1 MNSYKDKYSYTRK
14 KIRERTP
21 EPEKIKINGSDYM
34 WSSFLREGDIL
45 YNYLIN
51 NFEELF
57 DGNKIKHFG
66 FRDGLYRGVTNIDE
80 MNDTYSIDIQNELI
94 PWIKKELEENRL
106 FKKELWK
113 PFRDQYSLSDMYLGY
128 RKLFQ
133 YKHYYFQLAMET
145 YCDLDECVY
154 CGYTIDKPHYFYEK
168 NSKHIKLAP
177 YGWKNE
183 NSNMLQPLCKVEI
196 PSDNIMIER
205 HWTYQ

>member
-1 MNSYKDKYSYTRK
+1 MNTYKDKYRYTRK
-14 KIRERTP
+14 RIRERTP
-21 EPEKIKINGSDYM
+21 EPILEKKQINGSDYM
-34 WSSFLREGDIL
+34 WSSFLKEGDIL

-66 FRDGLYRGVTNIDE
+66 FRDGIYLNTLNNDE
-80 MNDTYSIDIQNELI
+80 MNTIYGKDIQLELI
-94 PWIKKELEENRL
+94 PWIRIELEENRL

-113 PFRDQYSLSDMYLGY
+113 PFRDRWHFSEMYYGY

-145 YCDLDECVY
+145 CCNLDNCEYCDMYDEYY
-154 CGYTIDKPHYFYEK
+154 CDT
-168 NSKHIKLAP
+168 NSKHFKLAL
-177 YGWKNE
+177 YGWKDD
-183 NSNMLQPLCKVEI
+183 NSNMLQPHCKVEI
-196 PSDNIMIER
+196 PSDNIMIEN